1 MVIPHIALH
10 RCPGQTDPGILR
22 GAGLRKLRILLLKPA
37 VKEFP
42 RQITSARDSLFS
54 RGDAGVAASGRGRS
68 DAAGIVRAVF
78 HMIEDDTVSHAEGSF
93 VGKRLRTDPEP
104 VQSTRHNA
112 EAPVA
117 ALRRAVQKLRRIVQK
132 RAEVRSAHVPHDP
145 LIVDRP
151 VLIQTVGSLR
161 QQFVGKVAA
170 AHEEHP
176 PAGLVDALLD
186 ELPQAVVLRQ
196 GKAGEAYA
204 DQFVICIFL
213 IDEPQRDERGVV
225 QLCLPLAEGP
235 RREVHGVGI
244 PADHIPEL
252 RIIGHLQLRARGAE
266 TAHIAGRAFPR
277 GNMEP
282 VAVQDHMGRRND
294 DGLRLRLRD
303 ELRRPLIGAVRR
315 GDLLLFPSPDLRKN
329 DRGMRNHTCT
339 DNTHGVLLF

>member
-1 MVIPHIALH
+1 
-10 RCPGQTDPGILR
+10 
-22 GAGLRKLRILLLKPA
+22 
-37 VKEFP
+37 
-42 RQITSARDSLFS
+42 
-54 RGDAGVAASGRGRS
+54 
-68 DAAGIVRAVF
+68 
-78 HMIEDDTVSHAEGSF
+78 MIEDDTVSHAEGSF
-93 VGKRLRTDPEP
+93 VGKRLRPDPEP

-132 RAEVRSAHVPHDP
+132 RAEVRGAHVPHDP

-176 PAGLVDALLD
+176 PAGLIDTLLD
-186 ELPQAVVLRQ
+186 ELSQAVVLRQ
-196 GKAGEAYA
+196 GKAG
-204 DQFVICIFL
+204 
-213 IDEPQRDERGVV
+213 EPQRDERGVV

-252 RIIGHLQLRARGAE
+252 RVIGHLQLRARGAE

-329 DRGMRNHTCT
+329 DRGMRHHTCT